1 VSLLL
6 SKQLIIRSSSSTT
19 IGDHSETMNIFILDL
34 ETIRKTATIDDNI
47 VMLLLLLC
55 STSIS
60 EGASSSFV
68 QILPVHNKPSDIRLI
83 YCNIVSGNYGGTL
96 IDRCLGIRPLFT
108 GVFTATTASDGN
120 CELRSQL
127 ELDRESVERYM

>member
-1 VSLLL
+1 MSLLL
-6 SKQLIIRSSSSTT
+6 SKQSIIRSLSSTT
-19 IGDHSETMNIFILDL
+19 IGDHSATMNIFILDL

-47 VMLLLLLC
+47 VMLLC

-127 ELDRESVERYM
+127 ELDRESVERYT